1 MTFGLITWVNAGRI
15 RVDGFCIFGVFR
27 AELHIT
33 VAMADAARLHCQE
46 SCQHLQRSR
55 GSLIAFGDRSLYCV
69 RGHRCVFSEQV
80 SVQQPTGPNPTPKS
94 FSTERSDGFLLFRN
108 WRIQSAATS
117 SRFAS
122 LRTWGT
128 CGGCCVQQTNSHPP
142 KKNYKLDLLLPA
154 LFLILL
160 PNPVSLPA
168 TPFWFQYESHIRT
181 QRSCVSHRI
190 LRVEFQD

>member
-128 CGGCCVQQTNSHPP
+128 CGGCCVQQNKLPPTPQKKLQTWPPPPCIISYFITKSSVPPCNAILIPIWKSHTHTEELRLPP
-142 KKNYKLDLLLPA
+142 N
-154 LFLILL
+154 F
-160 PNPVSLPA
+160 
-168 TPFWFQYESHIRT
+168 
-181 QRSCVSHRI
+181 
-190 LRVEFQD
+190 